1 MGLRVQLLPPHE
13 SGLSSKFFNTTPY
26 VLCRICNES
35 GLAFHVAAVKYGQER
50 ENNTQ
55 ANPFYSPMLE
65 CSDKGGLLP
74 LPLLYDYQYVLG
86 HLTIERCP
94 NRLWQAWNKLRFC
107 SVGGSIRKRC
117 TSPLALAQHCQTSH
131 RSWMCICVSPD
142 RHALLN
148 PALYQLFFFCL
159 LPICATPNSLIQ
171 HSSRTGAGVAAKL
184 QECWQKQRPLL
195 TISVQAPSQMLF
207 LVSHIM

>member
-13 SGLSSKFFNTTPY
+13 SGLRSKFFNTTPY

-35 GLAFHVAAVKYGQER
+35 GLAFHVAAVKYRQER

-86 HLTIERCP
+86 RLTIKRCP

-107 SVGGSIRKRC
+107 SVGGNIRKRC
-117 TSPLALAQHCQTSH
+117 TSPWNRPSAAEPATEVECVFVLAQTGTHS
-131 RSWMCICVSPD
+131 I
-142 RHALLN
+142 LLSVN
-148 PALYQLFFFCL
+148 FFF
-159 LPICATPNSLIQ
+159 
-171 HSSRTGAGVAAKL
+171 
-184 QECWQKQRPLL
+184 
-195 TISVQAPSQMLF
+195 F
-207 LVSHIM
+207 LVF